1 MLAFGYPFG
10 VAGRHIL
17 EQVEEVHILELVAG
31 LRILGLG
38 LHILGL
44 GLHILEPLEEH
55 HSLERLEEEDIRLL
69 GEVRSQVVA

>member
-38 LHILGL
+38 LHIL
-44 GLHILEPLEEH
+44 EPLEEH

>member
-10 VAGRHIL
+10 VVGRHIL
-17 EQVEEVHILELVAG
+17 EQEEEVHTLELVVV

-38 LHILGL
+38 LHIP
-44 GLHILEPLEEH
+44 EPLEEH
-55 HSLERLEEEDIRLL
+55 HSLERLEVEDIRLL